1 MPDNSPTTNSEAQLR
16 PLPTELIGPSELA
29 RRLGC
34 SRQGVYLMARR
45 PWFPRSMR
53 FGVRSQRWDWP
64 AVVAAVQEHSSQIAE
79 QVRADSKVAAAA
91 GRKGAEGRWAS
102 RGELT

>member
-1 MPDNSPTTNSEAQLR
+1 
-16 PLPTELIGPSELA
+16 
-29 RRLGC
+29 
-34 SRQGVYLMARR
+34 
-45 PWFPRSMR
+45 MR

-64 AVVAAVQEHSSQIAE
+64 AVIAAVQEHSSQIAE